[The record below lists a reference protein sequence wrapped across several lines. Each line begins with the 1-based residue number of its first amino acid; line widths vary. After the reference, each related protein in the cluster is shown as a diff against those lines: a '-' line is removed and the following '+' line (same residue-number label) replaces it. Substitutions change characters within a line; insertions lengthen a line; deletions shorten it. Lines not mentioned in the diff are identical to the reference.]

1 MTVINTN
8 VAAIAASNALKTNA
22 RALANAMESLA
33 TGKRINSAA
42 DDAAGM
48 SIADNMTSYIR
59 GLDQAVRNAN
69 DAIGLLSTAE
79 GALVE
84 QSAMLQ
90 RMRELA
96 VASASDTVT
105 DTQRD
110 YMDLEY
116 QALQAEFDRIG
127 AQTEWNGATIL
138 AAGGGVSDDGIY
150 VFQVGADAGD
160 TISVQIDSMT
170 TAAGGHADLTAIVAE
185 DVDDQTNAN
194 DALPLLDTAIARVA
208 TQRATIG
215 AGINRL
221 QHAIENLSK
230 VSQETTASRS
240 QVEDTDYASAT
251 TALAKGQIIQQAA
264 TAMLAQ
270 ANQAPAT
277 VLALLQ

>member
-8 VAAIAASNALKTNA
+8 VAAIAAKNALQTNN
-22 RALANAMESLA
+22 RALASAMESLA

-42 DDAAGM
+42 DDAAGL

-69 DAIGLLSTAE
+69 DAIGLLTTAE
-79 GALVE
+79 GALIE

-96 VASASDTVT
+96 VAASTDTT
-105 DTQRD
+105 TATQRD

-116 QALQAEFDRIG
+116 QALEAEIDRIG

-138 AAGGGVSDDGIY
+138 ADAGGVASDGVY
-150 VFQVGADAGD
+150 VFQVGASASQTFSVSIGDMSTGGDLSAIAAGD
-160 TISVQIDSMT
+160 VDTQANAT
-170 TAAGGHADLTAIVAE
+170 TAIG
-185 DVDDQTNAN
+185 N
-194 DALPLLDTAIARVA
+194 LDTAIAAVA

-221 QHAIENLSK
+221 QHAIENLTMI
-230 VSQETTASRS
+230 SQETSASRS

>member
-8 VAAIAASNALKTNA
+8 VAAISAKNALDTNN
-22 RALANAMESLA
+22 RALASAMESLA

-42 DDAAGM
+42 DDAAGL

-79 GALVE
+79 GALIE

-96 VASASDTVT
+96 VAASTDTT
-105 DTQRD
+105 TATQRD

-116 QALQAEFDRIG
+116 QALEAEIDRIG
-127 AQTEWNGATIL
+127 SQTEWNGSAIL
-138 AAGGGVSDDGIY
+138 DDTGGVASDGVF
-150 VFQVGADAGD
+150 VFQVGADASQTFSVSIGD
-160 TISVQIDSMT
+160 MSTGGDLSAIAAGDVDTQANAT
-170 TAAGGHADLTAIVAE
+170 TAIG
-185 DVDDQTNAN
+185 N
-194 DALPLLDTAIARVA
+194 LDTAIAAVA

-221 QHAIENLSK
+221 QHAIENLTMI
-230 VSQETTASRS
+230 SQETSASRS

>member
-8 VAAIAASNALKTNA
+8 VAAIAAKNALQTNN
-22 RALANAMESLA
+22 RALASAMESLA
-33 TGKRINSAA
+33 TGKRNNSAA
-42 DDAAGM
+42 DDAAGL

-69 DAIGLLSTAE
+69 DAIGMLNTAE
-79 GALVE
+79 GALIE

-96 VASASDTVT
+96 VAAVSDTAT
-105 DTQRD
+105 ATQRD

-116 QALQAEFDRIG
+116 QALLTEIDRIG
-127 AQTEWNGATIL
+127 AQTEWNGTNIL
-138 AAGGGVSDDGIY
+138 DDSGGVASDGVF
-150 VFQVGADAGD
+150 VFQVGASASQTFSVSIGD
-160 TISVQIDSMT
+160 MSSGGDISNMSGT
-170 TAAGGHADLTAIVAE
+170 
-185 DVDDQTNAN
+185 DVDTQANA
-194 DALPLLDTAIARVA
+194 AAAITALDTDIAVVA

-215 AGINRL
+215 AGISRL
-221 QHAIENLSK
+221 SHAIENLTMI
-230 VSQETTASRS
+230 SQETSASRS

>member
-8 VAAIAASNALKTNA
+8 VAAIAAKNALQTNNRA
-22 RALANAMESLA
+22 RASAMESLA

-42 DDAAGM
+42 DDAAGL

-69 DAIGLLSTAE
+69 DAIGLLTTAE
-79 GALVE
+79 GALIE

-96 VASASDTVT
+96 VAAVSDTVT
-105 DTQRD
+105 ATQRD

-116 QALQAEFDRIG
+116 QALEAEIDRIG
-127 AQTEWNGATIL
+127 AQTEWNGTAIL
-138 AAGGGVSDDGIY
+138 DDTGGVSSDGVF
-150 VFQVGADAGD
+150 VFQVGASATQTFSVSIGDMSTTTALVAIAAGD
-160 TISVQIDSMT
+160 VD
-170 TAAGGHADLTAIVAE
+170 TATNAATAI
-185 DVDDQTNAN
+185 TN
-194 DALPLLDTAIARVA
+194 LDTAIAAVA
-208 TQRATIG
+208 SQRATIG

-221 QHAIENLSK
+221 SHAIENLTMI
-230 VSQETTASRS
+230 SQETSASRS

>member
-1 MTVINTN
+1 MSVINTN
-8 VAAIAASNALKTNA
+8 VAAIAASNALKTNN

-42 DDAAGM
+42 DDAAGL

-69 DAIGLLSTAE
+69 DAIGLLNTAE
-79 GALVE
+79 GALIE

-96 VASASDTVT
+96 VAAVSDTVT
-105 DTQRD
+105 ATQRD

-116 QALQAEFDRIG
+116 QALEAEIDRIG
-127 AQTEWNGATIL
+127 AQTEWNGTAIL
-138 AAGGGVSDDGIY
+138 DDTGGVASDGVF
-150 VFQVGADAGD
+150 VFQVGASATQTFSVSIGDMSTTTALVAIAAGD
-160 TISVQIDSMT
+160 VD
-170 TAAGGHADLTAIVAE
+170 TATNAATAI
-185 DVDDQTNAN
+185 TN
-194 DALPLLDTAIARVA
+194 LDTAIAAVA
-208 TQRATIG
+208 SQRATIG

-221 QHAIENLSK
+221 SHAIENLTMI
-230 VSQETTASRS
+230 SQETSASRS

>member
-8 VAAIAASNALKTNA
+8 VAAIAAKNALQTNN
-22 RALANAMESLA
+22 RALASAMESLA

-42 DDAAGM
+42 DDAAGL

-79 GALVE
+79 GALIE

-96 VASASDTVT
+96 VAASTDTT
-105 DTQRD
+105 TATQRD

-116 QALQAEFDRIG
+116 QALEAEIDRIG
-127 AQTEWNGATIL
+127 SQTEWNGSAIL
-138 AAGGGVSDDGIY
+138 DDTGGVASDGVF
-150 VFQVGADAGD
+150 VFQVGADASQTFSVSIGD
-160 TISVQIDSMT
+160 MSTGGDLSAIAAGDVDTQANAT
-170 TAAGGHADLTAIVAE
+170 TAIG
-185 DVDDQTNAN
+185 N
-194 DALPLLDTAIARVA
+194 LDTAIAAVA

-221 QHAIENLSK
+221 QHAIENLTM
-230 VSQETTASRS
+230 VSQETSASRS
-240 QVEDTDYASAT
+240 RVEDTDYASAT

>member
-1 MTVINTN
+1 MTVVNTN
-8 VAAIAASNALKTNA
+8 VAAIVANNALRSNQRDLTQ
-22 RALANAMESLA
+22 AMQQLA
-33 TGKRINSAA
+33 TGRKVNSAA
-42 DDAAGM
+42 DNAAAV

-69 DAIGLLSTAE
+69 DAISLLQTAD
-79 GALVE
+79 GAMVE
-84 QSAMLQ
+84 QSALLQ

-96 VASASDTVT
+96 VQASTDTNSA
-105 DTQRD
+105 TQRD
-110 YMDLEY
+110 YLNLEY
-116 QALQAEFDRIG
+116 QALEAELDRIG
-127 AQTEWNGATIL
+127 SQTEWNGGAIL
-138 AAGGGVSDDGIY
+138 DDTGGVAADGVF
-150 VFQVGADAGD
+150 VFQVGADASQTFSVSIGD
-160 TISVQIDSMT
+160 MSTGGDLSAIAAGDVDTQANAT
-170 TAAGGHADLTAIVAE
+170 TAIG
-185 DVDDQTNAN
+185 N
-194 DALPLLDTAIARVA
+194 LDTAIAAVA

-221 QHAIENLSK
+221 QHAIENLTMI
-230 VSQETTASRS
+230 SQETSASRS

>member
-8 VAAIAASNALKTNA
+8 VAAIAAKNALQTNN

-42 DDAAGM
+42 DDAAGL

-69 DAIGLLSTAE
+69 DAIGMLNTAE
-79 GALVE
+79 GALIE

-96 VASASDTVT
+96 VAAVSDTVT
-105 DTQRD
+105 ATQRD

-116 QALQAEFDRIG
+116 QALLTEIDRIG
-127 AQTEWNGATIL
+127 AQTEWNGTNIL
-138 AAGGGVSDDGIY
+138 DDSAGAASDGVF
-150 VFQVGADAGD
+150 VFQVGASASQTFSVSIGD
-160 TISVQIDSMT
+160 MSSGGDISNMSGTDVD
-170 TAAGGHADLTAIVAE
+170 TAANAAAAITALDADIV
-185 DVDDQTNAN
+185 V
-194 DALPLLDTAIARVA
+194 VA

-215 AGINRL
+215 AGISRL
-221 QHAIENLSK
+221 THAIENLTMI
-230 VSQETTASRS
+230 SQETSASRS

>member
-8 VAAIAASNALKTNA
+8 VAAIAAKNALQTNN

-42 DDAAGM
+42 DDAAGL

-69 DAIGLLSTAE
+69 DAIGMLNTAE
-79 GALVE
+79 GALIE

-96 VASASDTVT
+96 VAAVSDTVT
-105 DTQRD
+105 ATQRD

-116 QALQAEFDRIG
+116 QALLTEIDRIG
-127 AQTEWNGATIL
+127 AQTEWNGTNIL
-138 AAGGGVSDDGIY
+138 DDSGGVASDGVF
-150 VFQVGADAGD
+150 VFQVGASASQTFSVSIGD
-160 TISVQIDSMT
+160 MSSGGDISNMSGTDVD
-170 TAAGGHADLTAIVAE
+170 TAANAAAAITALDADIV
-185 DVDDQTNAN
+185 V
-194 DALPLLDTAIARVA
+194 VA

-215 AGINRL
+215 AGISRL
-221 QHAIENLSK
+221 THAIENLTMI
-230 VSQETTASRS
+230 SQETSASRS

>member
-8 VAAIAASNALKTNA
+8 VAAIAAKNALQTNN

-42 DDAAGM
+42 DDAAGL

-69 DAIGLLSTAE
+69 DAIGMLNTAE
-79 GALVE
+79 GALIE

-96 VASASDTVT
+96 VAAVSDTVT
-105 DTQRD
+105 ATQRD

-116 QALQAEFDRIG
+116 QALLTEIDRIG
-127 AQTEWNGATIL
+127 AQTEWNGTNIL
-138 AAGGGVSDDGIY
+138 DDSGGVSSGGVF
-150 VFQVGADAGD
+150 VFQVGASASQTFSVSIGD
-160 TISVQIDSMT
+160 MSSGGDISNMSGTDVD
-170 TAAGGHADLTAIVAE
+170 TAANAAAAITALDADIV
-185 DVDDQTNAN
+185 V
-194 DALPLLDTAIARVA
+194 VA

-215 AGINRL
+215 AGISRL
-221 QHAIENLSK
+221 THAIENLTMI
-230 VSQETTASRS
+230 SQETSASRS

>member
-8 VAAIAASNALKTNA
+8 VAAIAAKNALQTNN

-42 DDAAGM
+42 DDAAGL

-69 DAIGLLSTAE
+69 DAIGMLNTAE
-79 GALVE
+79 GALIE

-96 VASASDTVT
+96 VAAVSDTVT
-105 DTQRD
+105 ATQRD

-116 QALQAEFDRIG
+116 QALLTEIDRIG
-127 AQTEWNGATIL
+127 AQTEWNGTNIL
-138 AAGGGVSDDGIY
+138 DDSGGVSSDGVF
-150 VFQVGADAGD
+150 VFQVGASASQTFSVSIGD
-160 TISVQIDSMT
+160 MSSGGDISNMSGTDVD
-170 TAAGGHADLTAIVAE
+170 TAANAAAAITALDADIV
-185 DVDDQTNAN
+185 V
-194 DALPLLDTAIARVA
+194 VA

-215 AGINRL
+215 AGISRL
-221 QHAIENLSK
+221 AHAIENLTMI
-230 VSQETTASRS
+230 SQETSASRS

>member
-8 VAAIAASNALKTNA
+8 VAAIAAKNALQTNN
-22 RALANAMESLA
+22 RALASAMESLA

-42 DDAAGM
+42 DDAAGL

-69 DAIGLLSTAE
+69 DAIGLLTTAE
-79 GALVE
+79 GALIE

-96 VASASDTVT
+96 VAASTDTST
-105 DTQRD
+105 ATQRD

-116 QALQAEFDRIG
+116 QALEAEIDRIG
-127 AQTEWNGATIL
+127 AQTEWNGSTIL
-138 AAGGGVSDDGIY
+138 ADAGGVASDGVY
-150 VFQVGADAGD
+150 VFQVGASASQTFSVSIGDMSTGGDLSAIAAGD
-160 TISVQIDSMT
+160 VDTQANAT
-170 TAAGGHADLTAIVAE
+170 TAI
-185 DVDDQTNAN
+185 TN
-194 DALPLLDTAIARVA
+194 LDTAIAAVA

-221 QHAIENLSK
+221 QHAIENLTMI
-230 VSQETTASRS
+230 SQETSASRS